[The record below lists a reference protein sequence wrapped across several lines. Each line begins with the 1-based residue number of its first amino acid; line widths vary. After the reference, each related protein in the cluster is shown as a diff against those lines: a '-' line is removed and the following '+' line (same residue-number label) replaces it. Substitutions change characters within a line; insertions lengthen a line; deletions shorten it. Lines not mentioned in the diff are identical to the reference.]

1 MEPDLR
7 NKRCATE
14 VMVTVKAERDRG
26 VLLHAEAEETVDRQ
40 AYNTT

>member
-14 VMVTVKAERDRG
+14 VMVTVNHS